1 MITPMDSYSPGDR
14 ISRPLPGVGEPCDAP
29 PPAHRGAGPASDS
42 ICWRP
47 CSNDV
52 SEPTSANRLSCAV
65 TLVLLIAG
73 RLFAQ
78 QSPPESAPLFH
89 SNSELVVL
97 PFHVVRDKSYV
108 PDLRRDDVVLL
119 EDGKPR
125 PFSVFESP
133 AARHRSPLDLV
144 LLFDTT
150 TFDLPR
156 PGDITVTWG
165 PSGDPPPAVPG
176 QKVGPFR
183 TYWDRDATYEFA
195 HDWTDTMS
203 RAILKLTGAD
213 IRISV
218 YRFDHQQ
225 LQRLCRSTSAPETL
239 SRALRRLPEQIPA
252 TEAIPLTTLL
262 PGREAFKD
270 GWPSRS
276 MEAMLATLQD
286 STPAPDAI
294 RMLAVFSEGRSATV
308 LKEKGFSKPPVDIAA
323 QSTALGIPLYPVV
336 LNSQKYDQDPLRIL
350 PHTINGPGRLPIYVL
365 YFEGLAE
372 MTGGRVFHPSI
383 LTADTVTR
391 LLEALRKDG
400 LSQYVAGFVPSP
412 SSGQPRKHKL
422 EVRLKSN
429 TSAKLTGGKK
439 ITSY

>member
-1 MITPMDSYSPGDR
+1 MRSTEKCKYRNQSRRYQTVMLAGAIKIGFSTCDMLR
-14 ISRPLPGVGEPCDAP
+14 ISMAPWVGMMARFSY
-29 PPAHRGAGPASDS
+29 A
-42 ICWRP
+42 
-47 CSNDV
+47 
-52 SEPTSANRLSCAV
+52 L
-65 TLVLLIAG
+65 TLLLLIVG
-73 RLFAQ
+73 LLFAQ
-78 QSPPESAPLFH
+78 QNSPESAPLFH

-97 PFHVVRDKSYV
+97 PFHVVRGKSYV
-108 PDLRRDDVVLL
+108 PDLKRDDVVLL

-125 PFSVFESP
+125 AFSLFESP
-133 AARHRSPLDLV
+133 AARHRSPLDLI

-150 TFDLPR
+150 TFDLPH
-156 PGDITVTWG
+156 PGDIRVTWG
-165 PSGDPPPAVPG
+165 PSGDPPPALPG

-195 HDWTDTMS
+195 QYWDDTLS
-203 RAILKLTGAD
+203 RAILESTGSD
-213 IRISV
+213 IRIAV

-252 TEAIPLTTLL
+252 NEAIPLVTLL
-262 PGREAFKD
+262 PGRVAFKE
-270 GWPSRS
+270 GWPSWS
-276 MEAMLATLQD
+276 MEAILATLQD
-286 STPAPDAI
+286 STPTPNAI

-308 LKEKGFSKPPVDIAA
+308 LKEKGFAKPPRDIAA
-323 QSTALGIPLYPVV
+323 ESTALGIPVYPVV

-350 PHTINGPGRLPIYVL
+350 PRTINGPGRLPSYVL
-365 YFEGLAE
+365 FFEGLAE

-383 LTADTVTR
+383 LTADTVAR
-391 LLEALRKDG
+391 LLEALRNDG

-412 SSGQPRKHKL
+412 SSGEPRKHKL

-429 TSAKLTGGKK
+429 ASAKLTGGKK